1 MEKINQRRGT
11 SFSSSTSCTVQQHD
25 SRATES
31 SAFTTT
37 IVKGANRAVSKGA
50 QSKGMLISV
59 CQQNE
64 IYKIYY
70 MMYDK
75 KKLFKKLLELLD
87 DEIIS
92 KQTSTVNGVAQDFPV
107 SSVEVYITDVGANLK
122 MRILLKEDAAKYLIE
137 GNEDVTAADGVGDDA
152 PVSKNNL
159 SHYSKSHSS
168 LRSAII
174 QCANGLIIVECCSTK
189 PSVMGISAA
198 IQEAWPD
205 QADQADHQA
214 SALVAPAL
222 ILVAAGATGGKDAA
236 VAVHFFDQ
244 GRDRRSLMNDFI
256 CFASANKSSLS
267 SISIST
273 SNVESESESESESE
287 REMMCVSDQDG
298 GGSARSLCTLLL
310 TFVRTSEETSLE
322 GMTKVVTK
330 LPNVGGDCCGSS
342 SSSAR
347 AEDSYSH
354 SQQVR
359 VLLIEDDVFLSG
371 NLAAAKESPLGCH
384 DDASFLTNR
393 IKERVV
399 MVMVSSF
406 FVFFL
411 KAGTYLDSRLDS
423 DLDQKTL

>member
-1 MEKINQRRGT
+1 MSMFMEKINQRRGT

-37 IVKGANRAVSKGA
+37 IAKAEHRAVSKGA
-50 QSKGMLISV
+50 QSKVMLISV

-107 SSVEVYITDVGANLK
+107 SFGEVYITCDKDVGANLK

-174 QCANGLIIVECCSTK
+174 QCTNGLIIVECCSTK

-205 QADQADHQA
+205 QADQA
-214 SALVAPAL
+214 SAWVHVAPAL

-244 GRDRRSLMNDFI
+244 GHDRRSLMNDFI
-256 CFASANKSSLS
+256 CFASQ
-267 SISIST
+267 T
-273 SNVESESESESESE
+273 
-287 REMMCVSDQDG
+287 
-298 GGSARSLCTLLL
+298 
-310 TFVRTSEETSLE
+310 
-322 GMTKVVTK
+322 
-330 LPNVGGDCCGSS
+330 
-342 SSSAR
+342 R
-347 AEDSYSH
+347 A
-354 SQQVR
+354 
-359 VLLIEDDVFLSG
+359 
-371 NLAAAKESPLGCH
+371 PCP
-384 DDASFLTNR
+384 
-393 IKERVV
+393 
-399 MVMVSSF
+399 
-406 FVFFL
+406 
-411 KAGTYLDSRLDS
+411 YLYL
-423 DLDQKTL
+423 

>member
-11 SFSSSTSCTVQQHD
+11 SFSSSTSCTVQQDD

-37 IVKGANRAVSKGA
+37 IAKGANRAVSKGA

-107 SSVEVYITDVGANLK
+107 SFGEVYITCDKDVGAHLK

-137 GNEDVTAADGVGDDA
+137 ENEDVTAADGVGDA
-152 PVSKNNL
+152 PVSKNNF
-159 SHYSKSHSS
+159 SHYSRGHSS

-189 PSVMGISAA
+189 PSVMDISAA

-244 GRDRRSLMNDFI
+244 GRDRRSLMNDFV

-267 SISIST
+267 LSLAAVTFSISIST
-273 SNVESESESESESE
+273 SNVESESESE

-298 GGSARSLCTLLL
+298 GGCSARSMCTVLL

-342 SSSAR
+342 SASAR

-406 FVFFL
+406 FVFF
-411 KAGTYLDSRLDS
+411 
-423 DLDQKTL
+423 

>member
-37 IVKGANRAVSKGA
+37 IAKAEHRAVSKGA
-50 QSKGMLISV
+50 QSKVMLISV

-107 SSVEVYITDVGANLK
+107 SFGEVYITCDKDVGANLK

-137 GNEDVTAADGVGDDA
+137 ENEDVTAADGVGDA
-152 PVSKNNL
+152 PVSKKKN
-159 SHYSKSHSS
+159 SHYSRGHSS

-174 QCANGLIIVECCSTK
+174 QCANGLIIVERCSTK

-267 SISIST
+267 LSLSLAAVTFSISIST
-273 SNVESESESESESE
+273 SNVESE
-287 REMMCVSDQDG
+287 
-298 GGSARSLCTLLL
+298 
-310 TFVRTSEETSLE
+310 
-322 GMTKVVTK
+322 
-330 LPNVGGDCCGSS
+330 
-342 SSSAR
+342 
-347 AEDSYSH
+347 
-354 SQQVR
+354 
-359 VLLIEDDVFLSG
+359 
-371 NLAAAKESPLGCH
+371 
-384 DDASFLTNR
+384 NR

-406 FVFFL
+406 FVFF
-411 KAGTYLDSRLDS
+411 
-423 DLDQKTL
+423 